1 MNIYE
6 KINEWLATTY
16 QPLNE
21 WLYFNATPMIVGTVA
36 MNSVSGDRVYKRFVD
51 GSVQRRVI
59 FAIDMVLS
67 YDDAGTSD
75 VNMNAINEVN
85 KFSEWIEEQLS
96 LQNVPDFGNNRTID
110 SIVVLTNVPSLL
122 IDNTNGLA
130 KYQFQARIEY
140 KDESE
145 VIKNG

>member
-16 QPLNE
+16 KPLNE

-96 LQNVPDFGNNRTID
+96 LQNVPDFGNNKTIE
-110 SIVVLTNVPSLL
+110 SIEVLTNVPSLL
-122 IDNTNGLA
+122 IDNTNRLA

>member
-6 KINEWLATTY
+6 KINEWLVTTY
-16 QPLNE
+16 KPLNE

-51 GSVQRRVI
+51 GSVQRRVV

-75 VNMNAINEVN
+75 VNMDAINEVN

-96 LQNVPDFGNNRTID
+96 LQNVPNFGKNRTIE
-110 SIVVLTNVPSLL
+110 SIEVLTNVPSLL

>member
-67 YDDAGTSD
+67 YDDVGTSD

-96 LQNVPDFGNNRTID
+96 LQNVPDFGNNKTIE
-110 SIVVLTNVPSLL
+110 SIEVLTNVPSLL
-122 IDNTNGLA
+122 VDNTNGLA

>member
-36 MNSVSGDRVYKRFVD
+36 MNSVSGDRVYKKFVD

-96 LQNVPDFGNNRTID
+96 LQNVPDFGKNRTIE
-110 SIVVLTNVPSLL
+110 SIEVLTNVPSLL

>member
-75 VNMNAINEVN
+75 VNMEAINEVN

-96 LQNVPDFGNNRTID
+96 LQNVPNFGKNRTIE
-110 SIVVLTNVPSLL
+110 SIEVLTNVPSLL
-122 IDNTNGLA
+122 VDNTNRLA

>member
-16 QPLNE
+16 KPLNE

-96 LQNVPDFGNNRTID
+96 LQNVPDFGKNRTIE
-110 SIVVLTNVPSLL
+110 SIEVLTNVPSLL

>member
-6 KINEWLATTY
+6 KINEWLTTTY

-36 MNSVSGDRVYKRFVD
+36 MNSVSGDRMYKRFVD

-96 LQNVPDFGNNRTID
+96 LQNVPDFGKNRTIE
-110 SIVVLTNVPSLL
+110 SIEVLTNVPSLL
-122 IDNTNGLA
+122 INNTNGLA

>member
-96 LQNVPDFGNNRTID
+96 LQNVPDFGNNRTIE
-110 SIVVLTNVPSLL
+110 SIEVLTNVPSLL
-122 IDNTNGLA
+122 IDNINGLA

>member
-51 GSVQRRVI
+51 GSVQRRVV

-75 VNMNAINEVN
+75 VNMEAINEVN

-96 LQNVPDFGNNRTID
+96 LQNVPDFGKNRTIE
-110 SIVVLTNVPSLL
+110 SIEVLTNVPSLL

>member
-67 YDDAGTSD
+67 YDGAGTSG

-96 LQNVPDFGNNRTID
+96 LQNVPDFGNNRTIE
-110 SIVVLTNVPSLL
+110 SIEVLTNVPSLL

>member
-51 GSVQRRVI
+51 GSVQRRVV

-85 KFSEWIEEQLS
+85 KFSEWIEEQLP
-96 LQNVPDFGNNRTID
+96 LQNVPNFGKNRTIE
-110 SIVVLTNVPSLL
+110 SIEVLTNVPSLL

>member
-16 QPLNE
+16 KPLNE

-96 LQNVPDFGNNRTID
+96 LQNVPDFGNNKTIE
-110 SIVVLTNVPSLL
+110 SIEVLTNVPSLL
-122 IDNTNGLA
+122 VDNTNGLA

>member
-1 MNIYE
+1 MNVYE

-16 QPLNE
+16 KPLNE

-67 YDDAGTSD
+67 YDDVGTSD

-96 LQNVPDFGNNRTID
+96 LQNVPDFGNNKTIE
-110 SIVVLTNVPSLL
+110 SIEVLTNVPSLL

>member
-1 MNIYE
+1 MNVYE

-16 QPLNE
+16 KPLNE

-96 LQNVPDFGNNRTID
+96 LQNVPDFGNNKTIE
-110 SIVVLTNVPSLL
+110 SIEVLTNVPSLL
-122 IDNTNGLA
+122 VDNTNGLA

>member
-6 KINEWLATTY
+6 KINEWLTTTY

-51 GSVQRRVI
+51 GSVQRRII

-96 LQNVPDFGNNRTID
+96 LQNVPDFGKNRTIE
-110 SIVVLTNVPSLL
+110 SIEVLTNVPSLL

>member
-1 MNIYE
+1 MNVYE

-16 QPLNE
+16 KPLNE
-21 WLYFNATPMIVGTVA
+21 WLYFNATPMLVGTVA

-96 LQNVPDFGNNRTID
+96 LQNVPDFGNNKTIE
-110 SIVVLTNVPSLL
+110 SIEVLTNVPSLL

>member
-96 LQNVPDFGNNRTID
+96 LQNVPDFGKNRTIE
-110 SIVVLTNVPSLL
+110 SIEVLTNVPSLL
-122 IDNTNGLA
+122 IDNTNRLA

>member
-75 VNMNAINEVN
+75 VNMEAINEVN

-96 LQNVPDFGNNRTID
+96 LQNVPNFGKNRTIE
-110 SIVVLTNVPSLL
+110 SIEVLTNVPSLL
-122 IDNTNGLA
+122 IDNTNRLA

>member
-51 GSVQRRVI
+51 GSVRRRVI

-96 LQNVPDFGNNRTID
+96 LQNVPDFGNNKTIE
-110 SIVVLTNVPSLL
+110 SIEVLTNVPSLL
-122 IDNTNGLA
+122 VDNTNGLA

>member
-16 QPLNE
+16 KPLNE

-96 LQNVPDFGNNRTID
+96 LQNVPNFGNNKTIE
-110 SIVVLTNVPSLL
+110 SIEVLTNVPSLL

>member
-6 KINEWLATTY
+6 KINEWLSTTY

-36 MNSVSGDRVYKRFVD
+36 MNSVPGDRVYKRFVD

-96 LQNVPDFGNNRTID
+96 LQNVPDFGKNRTIE
-110 SIVVLTNVPSLL
+110 SIEVLTNVPSLL

>member
-6 KINEWLATTY
+6 KINEWLTTTY

-96 LQNVPDFGNNRTID
+96 LQNVPDFGKNRTIE
-110 SIVVLTNVPSLL
+110 SIEVLTNVPSLL

>member
-16 QPLNE
+16 KPLNE

-51 GSVQRRVI
+51 GSVQRRVV

-75 VNMNAINEVN
+75 VNMDAINEVN

-96 LQNVPDFGNNRTID
+96 LQNVPNFGKNRTIE
-110 SIVVLTNVPSLL
+110 SIEVLTNVPSLL

>member
-51 GSVQRRVI
+51 GSVQRRVV

-85 KFSEWIEEQLS
+85 KFSQWIEEQLS
-96 LQNVPDFGNNRTID
+96 LQNVPDFGKNRTIE
-110 SIVVLTNVPSLL
+110 SIEVLTNVPSLL
-122 IDNTNGLA
+122 VDNTNGLA

>member
-67 YDDAGTSD
+67 YDDCGTSD
-75 VNMNAINEVN
+75 VNMDAINEVN
-85 KFSEWIEEQLS
+85 KFSEWIEEQLP
-96 LQNVPDFGNNRTID
+96 LQNVPDFGNNRTIE
-110 SIVVLTNVPSLL
+110 SIEVLTNVPSLL

>member
-96 LQNVPDFGNNRTID
+96 LQNVPNFGKNRTIE
-110 SIVVLTNVPSLL
+110 SIEVLTNVPSLL
-122 IDNTNGLA
+122 VDNTNGLA

>member
-16 QPLNE
+16 KPLNE

-36 MNSVSGDRVYKRFVD
+36 MNSVSGDRLYKRFVD

-96 LQNVPDFGNNRTID
+96 LQNVPDFGNNRTIE
-110 SIVVLTNVPSLL
+110 SIEVLTNVPSLL
-122 IDNTNGLA
+122 VDNTNGLA

>member
-51 GSVQRRVI
+51 GSVQRRVV

-96 LQNVPDFGNNRTID
+96 LQNVPDFGKNRTIE
-110 SIVVLTNVPSLL
+110 SIEVLTNVPSLL
-122 IDNTNGLA
+122 VDNTNGLA

>member
-85 KFSEWIEEQLS
+85 KFSEWIEEQLP
-96 LQNVPDFGNNRTID
+96 LQNVPDFGKNRTIE
-110 SIVVLTNVPSLL
+110 SIEVLTNVPSLL
-122 IDNTNGLA
+122 IDNTNRLA

>member
-67 YDDAGTSD
+67 YDDVGTSD

-96 LQNVPDFGNNRTID
+96 LQNVPNFGKNRTIE
-110 SIVVLTNVPSLL
+110 SIEVLTNVPSLL

>member
-67 YDDAGTSD
+67 YDDAGTSG

-96 LQNVPDFGNNRTID
+96 LQNVPDFGKNRTIE
-110 SIVVLTNVPSLL
+110 SIEVLTNVPSLL

>member
-96 LQNVPDFGNNRTID
+96 LQNVPDFGKNRTIE
-110 SIVVLTNVPSLL
+110 SIEVLTNVPSLL

>member
-75 VNMNAINEVN
+75 VNMDAINEVN

-96 LQNVPDFGNNRTID
+96 LQNVPNFGKNRTIE
-110 SIVVLTNVPSLL
+110 SIEVLTNVPSLL

>member
-1 MNIYE
+1 MNVYE

-16 QPLNE
+16 KPLNE

-96 LQNVPDFGNNRTID
+96 LQNVPDFGNNKTIE
-110 SIVVLTNVPSLL
+110 SIEVLTNVPSLL

>member
-1 MNIYE
+1 MNVYE

-16 QPLNE
+16 KPLNE

-96 LQNVPDFGNNRTID
+96 LQNVPDFGNNKTIE
-110 SIVVLTNVPSLL
+110 SIEVLTNVPSLL
-122 IDNTNGLA
+122 IDNTNRLA

>member
-96 LQNVPDFGNNRTID
+96 LQNVPDFGNNRTIE
-110 SIVVLTNVPSLL
+110 SIEVLTNVPSLL

>member
-67 YDDAGTSD
+67 YDDVGTSD

-96 LQNVPDFGNNRTID
+96 LQNVPDFGNNKTIE
-110 SIVVLTNVPSLL
+110 SIEVLTNVPSLL

>member
-67 YDDAGTSD
+67 YDDVGTSD

-96 LQNVPDFGNNRTID
+96 LQNVPDFGKNRTIE
-110 SIVVLTNVPSLL
+110 SIEVLTNVPSLL

>member
-96 LQNVPDFGNNRTID
+96 LQNVPDFGKNRTIE
-110 SIVVLTNVPSLL
+110 SIEVLTNVPSLL
-122 IDNTNGLA
+122 INNTNGLA